1 MSCLINEIQ
10 RILNNY
16 KVSSIDFSASFDEEG
31 KFVLTTF
38 RCIHDK
44 EEDKIYLLHKPTYD
58 ELEDLF
64 REEDK

>member
-1 MSCLINEIQ
+1 M
-10 RILNNY
+10 
-16 KVSSIDFSASFDEEG
+16 SASFDENG
-31 KFVLTTF
+31 KFVLNTF
-38 RCIHDK
+38 RCVHDK